1 MVGVNGHGRIH
12 KGSCWNKEWIYG
24 ILALSSQDKHL
35 GRPQG
40 ISLSWSLLLF
50 QKLQLFF
57 FFILTLHFDLV
68 PLRKMKFVLPGLFLQ
83 WLSCLLLYEHEG
95 ELSVGSVFNHI
106 FLKSLVHALGTS
118 TMKTV
123 FKASHR

>member
-1 MVGVNGHGRIH
+1 MDLRDTGL
-12 KGSCWNKEWIYG
+12 
-24 ILALSSQDKHL
+24 ILPRQTSWETPGNITLLVIIAVSEVAAL
-35 GRPQG
+35 
-40 ISLSWSLLLF
+40 
-50 QKLQLFF
+50 F